1 MNHIVILGL
10 TFIVQQPQYTFHEDT
25 SREVA
30 MYRGNTILIGRLD
43 KHGELQIESKTFKD
57 SITTPQFRNIAIN
70 LPTNGKKVYELRS
83 GRLIKGEITEDGSF
97 IPDLGTKVI
106 DFKDYKYTP
115 DGIQIYNLPGH
126 YQWTGNK

>member
-1 MNHIVILGL
+1 MNHILILGL

-43 KHGELQIESKTFKD
+43 KYGELQIESKTFKD

-83 GRLIKGEITEDGSF
+83 GRLIKGEITEGGSF